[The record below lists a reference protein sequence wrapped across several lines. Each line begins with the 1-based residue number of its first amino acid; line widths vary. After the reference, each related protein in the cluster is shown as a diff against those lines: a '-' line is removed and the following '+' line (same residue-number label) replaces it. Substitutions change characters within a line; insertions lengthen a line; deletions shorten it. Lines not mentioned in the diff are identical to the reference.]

1 VTDFQPVAQARQAV
15 RQLLK
20 KAAPVDDVA
29 VAVSGGADSLALAAA
44 TAYVAAR
51 LELSVHALIV
61 DHQLQPGSADVAAT
75 AAKQL
80 HGLGIADVRILT
92 VTVTGRGG
100 PEAAARNAR
109 YKALRSAGF
118 PLVLLGHTQDDQAET
133 VLLGLGRGSG
143 PRSIAGMRDLDPPWA
158 RPFLSVPRVTTV
170 AACEA
175 LGLTA
180 WEDPHNVDPAY
191 TRVRLRREVLP
202 LLEDVLQGGVA
213 PALARTAAQLRD
225 DTEALDALAT
235 RLLKAATVEAGLSME
250 RPGSP
255 GPDGLK
261 RTATKPGGAGHNAA
275 EPDEAKRAAAGLDAA
290 GRPDGEQGASG
301 TVSHS
306 ELAEHAVAVPD
317 AVGHNAAEPGAAEHS
332 APKPNAA
339 ELPVSDHA
347 ASRTQPRPANPT
359 AMLAVELDVAILSTE
374 PPALRRR
381 ALRRWLLDAGV
392 PELSDAHLRSADA
405 LISDWRGQGDTWLP
419 GNFAVGRT
427 RGRLRVSG
435 WARGEGTGCTATTS
449 PPC

>member
-1 VTDFQPVAQARQAV
+1 VTDFQPVARTRQAV
-15 RQLLK
+15 RQLLT
-20 KAAPVDDVA
+20 KAGSHPDVA

-44 TAYVAAR
+44 TAHVAAR
-51 LELSVHALIV
+51 LGATVHGLIV

-80 HGLGIADVRILT
+80 HTLGIDDVQILT

-109 YKALRSAGF
+109 YTALRSAGF

-158 RPFLSVPRVTTV
+158 RPFLSVPRGTTV

-175 LGLTA
+175 LGLTT
-180 WEDPHNVDPAY
+180 WDDPHNVDPAY

-202 LLEDVLQGGVA
+202 LLEDVLHGGVA

-225 DTEALDALAT
+225 DTEALDTLAV
-235 RLLKAATVEAGLSME
+235 RLL
-250 RPGSP
+250 
-255 GPDGLK
+255 
-261 RTATKPGGAGHNAA
+261 
-275 EPDEAKRAAAGLDAA
+275 AAALVA
-290 GRPDGEQGASG
+290 GQ
-301 TVSHS
+301 
-306 ELAEHAVAVPD
+306 
-317 AVGHNAAEPGAAEHS
+317 
-332 APKPNAA
+332 
-339 ELPVSDHA
+339 
-347 ASRTQPRPANPT
+347 
-359 AMLAVELDVAILSTE
+359 LDVAVLTPE

-381 ALRRWLLDAGV
+381 VLRRWLLDTGV
-392 PELSDAHLRSADA
+392 PELSDAHLRAVDA
-405 LISDWRGQGDTWLP
+405 LIGEWRGQGDTWLP

-427 RGRLRVSG
+427 HGRLRVSA
-435 WARGEGTGCTATTS
+435 WEPGEGTGCTATTS